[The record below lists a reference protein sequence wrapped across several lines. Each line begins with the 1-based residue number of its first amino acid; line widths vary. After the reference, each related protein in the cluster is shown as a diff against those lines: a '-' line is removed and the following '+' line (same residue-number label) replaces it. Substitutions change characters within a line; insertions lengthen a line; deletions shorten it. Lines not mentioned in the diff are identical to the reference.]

1 MYRLYSRLGERNL
14 RVGIDIGSTT
24 IKCVML
30 DKNNVIKYKSYE
42 RHMTKINEM
51 VREMLVTLLEQAGD
65 FARVSISGSAGMGLA
80 KALEIPFVQEVFAT
94 KLAIEKFIPQADVAI
109 ELGGEDA
116 KILFLTGG
124 SEVRMNGT
132 CAGGTGSFIDQM
144 ATLMNMSAGDLN
156 ELAKDATKSYTIA
169 SRCGVFA
176 KTDVQPLLN
185 QGAKKSDVSKSILGA
200 VVNQTLGGL
209 AQGREVKGNVVYLG
223 GPLTFMSEL
232 RNSFDEAMGVQGIF
246 PADSLYFV
254 SVGTAL
260 SCEGTHNIKEL
271 IKKLDAL
278 APASEYEHSK
288 PLFEGN
294 KDYEEFLKRHNSHD
308 VPHVKGYSG
317 EAFLGIDS
325 GSTTVKVAIIT
336 ATGDFIASMY
346 EPNKGNPVKIVRE
359 FLADF
364 LEQNPKV
371 KIVGSASTGY
381 GEELMKQA
389 FDLGNGVVETVAH
402 TTAARHFMPDVEY
415 IIDIGGQDIKCIK
428 IRNGIV
434 DNIFLNEAC
443 SSGCGS
449 FLQTFAQAA
458 GYSIEEFAKLGLFAN
473 RPVSLGTRCTVFMNS
488 SVKQAQK
495 DGASIENIAAGL
507 CVSVVKNALYKVI
520 RASNPSEL
528 GNKIVVQGGTFLND
542 AVLRCFEQEM
552 GTQVIRPT
560 ISGLMGAYGAALYAL
575 GKPTCEKDLKSLLKN
590 FTQEVK
596 ESRCKLCTNNC
607 AITINTFDGA
617 RKFLSG
623 NKCER
628 PTKSKGDF
636 RGRNL
641 YEEKLNLLKS
651 YKPVG
656 NGKKIG
662 LPLALNLYEM
672 LPFWHTFF
680 SELGFCVVS
689 SGISDK
695 ETFTL
700 GHSSIPSD
708 TVCYPAK
715 LVHGHIKKLISMG
728 VDGIFYPCLT
738 YNFDEGIS
746 DNRYNCPVVAYYPE
760 VIEANMNDVK
770 DIAFIKDHVGLHQ
783 KRTLPA
789 KLTGILG
796 AHFEGISI
804 KNVKSA
810 LKKAYAQHEAYM
822 KKIAEIGS
830 EILREA
836 QEKNIP
842 VIVLA
847 GRPYHA
853 DPQVNHG
860 VDVLIASYG
869 FSVVSEDAVSGLA
882 GKVKT
887 AVLNQWTYHA
897 RMYAAAKYIADK
909 KNMNLVQIIS
919 FGCGL
924 DAVTSDEVREILE
937 DNGKIYT
944 GLKMDE
950 ITNSGAVKIRLRSL
964 FETI

>member
-1 MYRLYSRLGERNL
+1 MPCGECKL

-42 RHMTKINEM
+42 RHLTKINEM
-51 VREMLVTLLEQAGD
+51 VRRMLVTLQEEAGD

-80 KALEIPFVQEVFAT
+80 KALGIPFVQEVFAT
-94 KLAIEKFIPQADVAI
+94 KLAIEKFIPSEDVAI

-156 ELAKDATKSYTIA
+156 ELAKAATKSYTIA

-209 AQGREVKGNVVYLG
+209 AQGRQVKGNVVYLG
-223 GPLTFMSEL
+223 GPLTFMGEL
-232 RNSFDEAMGVQGIF
+232 RNSFDEALGVTGIF
-246 PADSLYFV
+246 PQNSLYFV

-271 IKKLDAL
+271 IEKLDSL
-278 APASEYEHSK
+278 APSSEYEHSN
-288 PLFEGN
+288 PLFKGQTE
-294 KDYEEFLKRHNSHD
+294 YQEFLSRHNSHD
-308 VPHVKGYSG
+308 VPEVKNFSG
-317 EAFLGIDS
+317 DAFLGIDS

-336 ATGDFIASMY
+336 RDGDFIASMY
-346 EPNKGNPVKIVRE
+346 KPNKGNPVKIVKDFLSN
-359 FLADF
+359 FLA
-364 LEQNPKV
+364 ENPNV

-389 FDLGNGVVETVAH
+389 FDLGHGVVETVAH

-560 ISGLMGAYGAALYAL
+560 ISGIMGAYGAALYATAKPMCDKNL
-575 GKPTCEKDLKSLLKN
+575 GATLENL
-590 FTQEVK
+590 TQEVK

-607 AITINTFDGA
+607 AITINTFDGT
-617 RKFLSG
+617 RRFISG

-628 PTKSKGDF
+628 PTKKKTQAQGK
-636 RGRNL
+636 NL
-641 YEEKLNLLKS
+641 YAEKLKLLQS
-651 YKPVG
+651 YKPIG

-680 SELGFCVVS
+680 TDLGFCVVS
-689 SGISDK
+689 SGISDN

-715 LVHGHIKKLISMG
+715 LVHGHVKKLISMG

-760 VIEANMNDVK
+760 VIEANMSEVSEL
-770 DIAFIKDHVGLHQ
+770 IFIKDHIGLHQ
-783 KRTLPA
+783 RRTLPA
-789 KLTGILG
+789 KLAEILG
-796 AHFEGISI
+796 THFEGITLR
-804 KNVKSA
+804 NVKRA
-810 LKKAYAQHEAYM
+810 LKKAYAEHEAHM

-836 QEKNIP
+836 EDNDLP

-847 GRPYHA
+847 GRPYHT

-869 FSVVSEDAVSGLA
+869 FSVVSEDAVSA
-882 GKVKT
+882 HVQKFKT

-924 DAVTSDEVREILE
+924 DAVTSDEMRELLE
-937 DNGKIYT
+937 ENEKIYT